1 MASFRLFSVFS
12 YINTNIQHMWKII
25 RSLDSNIRPL
35 EFESPPI
42 TTRPGHPLYSFTLQ
56 ITCESFRIKT
66 QLSATV
72 EVSALQK
79 PLSLS
84 LSLSLLQLPF
94 EKGNASL
101 STKHD
106 FQRKTLSTTF
116 FSLET
121 ILMSHCGRGHVICC
135 ALACIRLVP
144 GSIPNK
150 SYRFMQFCWK
160 DEIKL
165 TFWRERK
172 KHFDI
177 AFPRKVSPN
186 FLSTILF

>member
-42 TTRPGHPLYSFTLQ
+42 TSRPGHPLYSFTLQ

-66 QLSATV
+66 QLSAKV

-84 LSLSLLQLPF
+84 LTASFRKGECLSVNKTRLSKKNIKYNIFFTRNYFDESLWQGGMLFVVHWLAYDWSRVRFPISLIDLCNF
-94 EKGNASL
+94 VEM
-101 STKHD
+101 TK
-106 FQRKTLSTTF
+106 S
-116 FSLET
+116 
-121 ILMSHCGRGHVICC
+121 
-135 ALACIRLVP
+135 
-144 GSIPNK
+144 N
-150 SYRFMQFCWK
+150 
-160 DEIKL
+160 
-165 TFWRERK
+165 
-172 KHFDI
+172 
-177 AFPRKVSPN
+177 
-186 FLSTILF
+186 